1 MKRKDIVAKL
11 MKEGLSEKI
20 LAPMSDKQLNMLA
33 KRLISEQIPSPTP
46 NSAGTPTIPLSSL
59 KTNPEQA
66 KKMANAGIKFIAAEE
81 IEASKLGS
89 EKKEKTDKETI
100 IARSN
105 AKIKQAIKD
114 GKPYTDY
121 TRAIKHVNN
130 GELPESTKSII
141 GNKDKSLNEWVQ
153 NIVEKNYHPFTSKNE
168 IMELIQS
175 KLTEQHNGADVETLP
190 DFLTGDAIM
199 DSQTAEPTTKPITK
213 PGTKPTTR
221 PTPKTPFQPGP
232 GPKHNPKAKAKI

>member
-66 KKMANAGIKFIAAEE
+66 KKLANAGIKFIASEE
-81 IEASKLGS
+81 LEVPKLGTEPKS
-89 EKKEKTDKETI
+89 MSDKELTI
-100 IARSN
+100 KKLKFKIEHEKDKKKVN
-105 AKIKQAIKD
+105 DAK
-114 GKPYTDY
+114 
-121 TRAIKHVNN
+121 
-130 GELPESTKSII
+130 ELLAKLTKKSE
-141 GNKDKSLNEWVQ
+141 DKSLNEWVQ

-168 IMELIQS
+168 IMEMIHA
-175 KLTEQHNGADVETLP
+175 KLTEQKHQEYPVKPEIEVDP
-190 DFLTGDAIM
+190 DT
-199 DSQTAEPTTKPITK
+199 ETK
-213 PGTKPTTR
+213 PGVDPDD
-221 PTPKTPFQPGP
+221 PFRDPHPGIDP
-232 GPKHNPKAKAKI
+232 NPKAKGKHKVSADDAKNKIINLLKKKL